1 MMIRQLKTLTVNI
14 IAGANTVTAILLW
27 MSGFSDRISPVEH
40 PLLACAG
47 LAFPVFLCL
56 NLAFLVFWIV
66 FKWRM
71 TAIPVVAFLVAYAP
85 IRTYIPINN
94 AGETPPEA
102 MKVLSYNVQGFNAQG
117 DNYDFNAIIGYIK
130 ESNADIVCLQEA
142 VAGYDKAD
150 SILKQTY
157 PHSCVTRIGKRQ
169 DNALALFTRYPIVR
183 TESIGYAS
191 EGNGS
196 AAYFLKKGNDT
207 ILVVNNHFE
216 SNCLTLDE
224 KLRYEEMLKGEMGQD
239 TVRKESR
246 KLLHKLA
253 AAAKRRAPQA
263 DSVHKYIEEH
273 SQYPTIVCGDFND
286 CPISYTRRT
295 VAKGLTDCYTSSGNG
310 LGLSYNQRGFYVR
323 IDNIMCSPHFKAYG
337 CKVDNNIESS
347 DHYPIFCWLKKQDK
361 P

>member
-1 MMIRQLKTLTVNI
+1 MIRQLKTLTVNI
-14 IAGANTVTAILLW
+14 IAGANTVTAILMW
-27 MSGFSDRISPVEH
+27 ISGFSDHINPVEH
-40 PLLACAG
+40 PFMACAG

-94 AGETPPEA
+94 RADIPPEA
-102 MKVLSYNVQGFNAQG
+102 IKILSYNTQGFNAKG
-117 DNYDFNAIIGYIK
+117 DIHDFNSIVTYIK

-150 SILKQTY
+150 SILKQIY
-157 PHSCVTRIGKRQ
+157 PHSCLTRIGKRQ

-183 TESIGYAS
+183 TESIGYDS

-196 AAYFLKKGNDT
+196 VAYFLKKGSDT

-216 SNCLTLDE
+216 SNSLTIDE
-224 KLRYEEMLKGEMGQD
+224 KLRYEEMLKGELGQD
-239 TVRKESR
+239 SMRKESR
-246 KLLHKLA
+246 KLLDKLA
-253 AAAKRRAPQA
+253 ASAKRRAPQA
-263 DSVHKYIEEH
+263 DSVHIYIEEH

-295 VAKGLTDCYTSSGNG
+295 VAKGLTDCYKSSGNG
-310 LGLSYNQRGFYVR
+310 LGLSYNQRHFYVR
-323 IDNIMCSPHFKAYG
+323 IDNIMCSQDFKSYG
-337 CKVDNNIESS
+337 CKVDNHIESS